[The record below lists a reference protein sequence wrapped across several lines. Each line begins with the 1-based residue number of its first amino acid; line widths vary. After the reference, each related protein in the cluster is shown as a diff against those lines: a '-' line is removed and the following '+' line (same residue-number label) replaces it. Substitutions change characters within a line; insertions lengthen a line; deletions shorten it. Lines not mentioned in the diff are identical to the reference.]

1 MGVSKSQQID
11 VKIAGGSMFARYG
24 KIDISKTFNMFVS
37 DGWLINYAGFKKRNN
52 LSPVGKGRGFFNSI
66 RGGFLIAVVGADV
79 YKLGIDLVPNKVGTL
94 DTTSGD
100 VFIDENLS
108 GQICIV
114 DGQAAYIYNDSFVGT
129 NFVKQTVSVDFKP
142 SYVCYHG
149 TFFLIGSSKDNLQ
162 SADWYVYD
170 RDTDTTIKKLK
181 ILTIQTKPDSA
192 LIVQRLPG
200 RGNNVLVVGSTV
212 AEVWTLVGGTQFYVR
227 VQSFN
232 IDNGVASIASLAANE
247 DYICFLAQN
256 ENNSPFIMVTDG
268 SSSKRISTDGIDHV
282 LDQIKFPKESTAFFY
297 RQDGHLFYQITFY
310 NPVDNLSLIYDFTT
324 QMFCHVSD
332 QNLNYH
338 PAKKIVFFNEQTY
351 FVSLNDGS
359 VYQMDTDL
367 LTYDYDTDKDS
378 IGDEIPRIRICNTIR
393 KPDSDRFRASEF
405 TFWIEQGVVPENA
418 PTPARV
424 DMSVSKNGNQSFS
437 NVVSKELNAVG
448 NYRNQIRWWRLGQ
461 ANEFTIQLRF
471 YGFQRFVVTDGKLS
485 AY

>member
-11 VKIAGGSMFARYG
+11 VKIAGGSAFGRYP

-66 RGGFLIAVVGADV
+66 RGGFLIAVVGSNV
-79 YKLGIDLVPNKVGTL
+79 YKIGLSLIPNIIGVIGT
-94 DTTSGD
+94 DKGD
-100 VFIDENLS
+100 VFIDENLAN
-108 GQICIV
+108 QICIV
-114 DGQAAYIYNDSFVGT
+114 DGDDAYIYNYSIPSP
-129 NFVKQTVSVDFKP
+129 NFVKQNLSFHP

-149 TFFLIGSSKDNLQ
+149 TYFLFGSSTNNLNPQ
-162 SADWYVYD
+162 LWYIYQF
-170 RDTDTTIKKLK
+170 DTNTTIKKVLD
-181 ILTIQTKPDSA
+181 LSLQTKPDSA

-212 AEVWTLVGGTQFYVR
+212 AEVWTLVGGSQIYVR

-232 IDNGVASIASLAANE
+232 IDNGVSSIASLAANE

-256 ENNSPFIMVTDG
+256 ENNAPFLMVTDG
-268 SSSKRISTDGIDHV
+268 SSAKRISSDGIDH
-282 LDQIKFPKESTAFFY
+282 LFDQIKFPKESTAFFY

-310 NPVDNLSLIYDFTT
+310 NPVDNLSMLYDFTT
-324 QMFCHVSD
+324 QTFYNVSD

-338 PAKKIVFFNEQTY
+338 PARKIVFFNEQTY

-359 VYQMDTDL
+359 VYEMDTDL

-378 IGDEIPRIRICNTIR
+378 IGDEIPRIRLCNTIR
-393 KPDSDRFRASEF
+393 KPDSGRFRASEF

-437 NVVSKELNAVG
+437 NVVSKELNSSG
-448 NYRNQIRWWRLGQ
+448 NFRNQIRWWRLGQ

-471 YGFQRFVVTDGKLS
+471 YGFQRFVVTDGRLS
-485 AY
+485 TY